1 MNTLEGK
8 VTLITGAK
16 GGLGSFVTEAFLAA
30 GAKVVGVSRSIQA
43 SDFSHPEFTAM
54 AAELSS
60 GEAAQKASRRGGGA
74 FRTHRRAGPRDGRLR
89 RRTRA
94 LRKPTTRLSRRCS
107 TSTTGPRSSLRV
119 RSCRK

>member
-8 VTLITGAK
+8 YIVMGAK

-30 GAKVVGVSRSIQA
+30 AQVVGVSRSIQA

-60 GEAAQKASRRGGGA
+60 GEAARKLAEEARGA
-74 FRTHRRAGPRDGRLR
+74 FRTHRLAP
-89 RRTRA
+89 A
-94 LRKPTTRLSRRCS
+94 S
-107 TSTTGPRSSLRV
+107 
-119 RSCRK
+119 